1 MSKIRRFTKE
11 EKYTKISNDT
21 LQNKSLSF
29 GARGLLSC
37 VLSLPVD
44 WELRVSDLYKRSP
57 QGKTVIDRLI
67 SELKAAGHLLKIT
80 YRVSGGKFKG
90 CDWMAFDEVENVNDV
105 HSFLEKMDVDD
116 NVVSAHVEYA
126 GTTINVDFSPEV
138 DFPTSGK
145 PTVGKTSTTNKT
157 YTNKTRT
164 KETSSSKKVSKKIEE
179 DLFEN
184 IEIKNFT
191 KMNIKKFV
199 TRTGK
204 QLTNKDLVE
213 MYLALKKANNYD
225 DFDRAYYCLVKG
237 EWEIPEPRVPKK
249 GSYKTP
255 LEEIFS
261 QAKVIAREN
270 GKESALEF
278 FRSTCKQNGHDY
290 ARGSMGSKYLG
301 DLKILY

>member
-1 MSKIRRFTKE
+1 MSKIRRFTRE

-21 LQNKSLSF
+21 LQNKCLTF

-37 VLSLPVD
+37 ILSLPVD

-67 SELKAAGHLLKIT
+67 SELKTAGHLLKIT

-90 CDWMAFDEVENVNDV
+90 CDWMAFDEVESVDEV
-105 HSFLEKMDVDD
+105 HNFLEKMDVDD
-116 NVVSAHVEYA
+116 NVVSAYVEYA
-126 GTTINVDFSPEV
+126 GTTINVEFSPKV

-164 KETSSSKKVSKKIEE
+164 KKTSSSKKGGEKSEE
-179 DLFEN
+179 DLFKN

-191 KMNIKKFV
+191 KMNIKRYIS
-199 TRTGK
+199 RTGK
-204 QLTNKDLVE
+204 QLTNKELLE
-213 MYLALKKANNYD
+213 MYLALKKANNFD
-225 DFDRAYYCLVKG
+225 DLDRAYYCLVKG
-237 EWEIPEPRVPKK
+237 EWEIPEPRTPKK
-249 GSYKTP
+249 ANRKIP

-261 QAKVIAREN
+261 QAKEIAR
-270 GKESALEF
+270 GSGRESALEF
-278 FRSTCKQNGHDY
+278 YRSTCRQNGHDY
-290 ARGSMGSKYLG
+290 ARGSIGGQYLG
-301 DLKILY
+301 DLKVLY